1 MDRELKD
8 ISINELGLSV
18 RAVNALTRA
27 GVSTLEDLLKYD
39 EESLFALR
47 NLGVKTV
54 NEILDVKK
62 HFMPGAGTELTK
74 REGVLGLLDELES
87 REKVLEYVRINDI
100 DIDDLGLSNR
110 ARNQLKR
117 NGYSLMSEIV
127 LLSKEDLSLIPALGE
142 SSVNDITSVIEQHL
156 NDHESAIVAFCSGD
170 GSALLNDEVIRDRV
184 LALYKD
190 IGFKGLS
197 FKEITE
203 GLDFPEAITEE
214 RLKKIIGSLIRDKQL
229 EYVDFRCHRAFEKF
243 CDILKEC
250 PKLSD
255 RDRGFIE
262 QRLDGITLEEIGKA
276 NGLTRERVRQLV
288 NKGVKKIQ
296 DYYFINTGLK
306 YFDEDYY
313 GYFYSTYFFDK
324 KDGIKW
330 FGVEP
335 YIWNYLDMRG
345 LKLGNRE
352 LSEALDDS
360 NIDLGFRLKIKNY
373 LNRNR
378 LYLDKE
384 WVDNKRA
391 SVENFILKKLCRED
405 VTFDDFV
412 KIYNDYLEQQGVPY
426 DPSVYITDEVK
437 PTRLN
442 RLSESRTLLWKIN
455 EKLRYYDIDG
465 RDYTELFDTLNL
477 ASYENIEFSTA
488 KFMEGYPDIMEKYD
502 IRDQYELHNLLRKT
516 VKDGDFHDFHCGRMP
531 MIRFGAFDRDL
542 AILKILIAN
551 SPATTEELCDLIH
564 DEYGY
569 DQATTMGLYLGPI
582 SEYYHNGVYSIDYKT
597 IPRDRME
604 VLAKNLPGDFYY
616 MNEIGE
622 IYSDL
627 YDDAKPEEI
636 NPYVLRKIGFS
647 VFSNYVMK
655 GYDSLESYFTELLT
669 AKDVIDIS
677 ALRSRYTYVTT
688 FTNKLM
694 ELKRNLRM
702 IEYEPNKLISITRL
716 EQAGVTKEAI
726 KDYCDKVY
734 DFVEEDRFFSI
745 QSIRNEGFEIPSVM
759 DELGFSDWFYGSLL
773 ISDNRF
779 SFGNFFANLVFI
791 KGKRNITIKE
801 FAYELIRENEVMDRY
816 DLLSELQNTYGCQV
830 KDFTDIYYKIQDTG
844 VRYDKILDRIY
855 LNEDLYYQEIGGM
868 EEL

>member
-27 GVSTLEDLLKYD
+27 GVSTLEDLLKCD

-62 HFMPGAGTELTK
+62 HFMPGAETELPK
-74 REGVLGLLDELES
+74 REGVLGLLDEPES
-87 REKVLEYVRINDI
+87 REKVLDYVRINDL
-100 DIDDLGLSNR
+100 DINDLGLSNR
-110 ARNQLKR
+110 ARNQLTK

-127 LLSKEDLSLIPALGE
+127 LLTNEDLQRIPALGA
-142 SSVNDITSVIEQHL
+142 SSVKDIAYATERYL
-156 NDHESAIVAFCSGD
+156 NEHETAIIAFCSGD
-170 GSALLNDEVIRDRV
+170 ESALLNDEAIRKSI
-184 LALYKD
+184 LGLYKD

-197 FKEITE
+197 YKEITE
-203 GLDFPEAITEE
+203 ELDLPEAITEE
-214 RLKKIIGSLIRDKQL
+214 RLKKIIGGLIRDKQL

-243 CDILKEC
+243 YDNLKEC

-255 RDRGFIE
+255 RERNFTE

-276 NGLTRERVRQLV
+276 NGLTRERVRQVV
-288 NKGVKKIQ
+288 NKGVAKIQ
-296 DYYFINTGLK
+296 DYYFLKTGLK

-324 KDGIKW
+324 RDGIKW

-345 LKLGNRE
+345 FKQGDRQ

-360 NIDLGFRLKIKNY
+360 DIDLGFRLKIKNY

-378 LYLDKE
+378 LYLDGE

-391 SVENFILKKLCRED
+391 SVENFVLKKLCRED

-426 DPSVYITDEVK
+426 DPSIYITDEVK
-437 PTRLN
+437 PTRIN
-442 RLSESRTLLWKIN
+442 RLSESRCLLWKIN
-455 EKLRYYDIDG
+455 EKLRYYDIGG

-488 KFMEGYPDIMEKYD
+488 KFMEDYPDIMEKYD

-531 MIRFGAFDRDL
+531 VIKFGSFDRDL

-551 SPATTEELCDLIH
+551 SPVTTEELCDLIH

-569 DQATTMGLYLGPI
+569 DHATTLGSYLGAV

-597 IPRDRME
+597 IPRDRIAM
-604 VLAKNLPGDFYY
+604 LAKKLPRDFYY
-616 MNEIGE
+616 VDEIEE

-627 YDDAKPEEI
+627 YVDAKPEEI
-636 NPYVLRKIGFS
+636 NPYVLRKMGFS

-655 GYDSLESYFTELLT
+655 GHDSLDAYFTDLLT
-669 AKDVIDIS
+669 SKDVIDIT
-677 ALRSRYTYVTT
+677 ALRSRYTYVTP
-688 FTNKLM
+688 FYNKLT
-694 ELKRNLRM
+694 ELKCDLRM
-702 IEYEPNKLISITRL
+702 IEYESNKLISISKL
-716 EQAGVTKEAI
+716 EQAGITKEII
-726 KDYCDKVY
+726 KDFCDKVY

-745 QSIRNEGFEIPSVM
+745 QSIRSEGFEIPQGM

-773 ISDNRF
+773 LSDNRF
-779 SFGNFFANLVFI
+779 SFGNCFANRIFM
-791 KGKRNITIKE
+791 KGKRSITIKE
-801 FAYELIRENEVMDRY
+801 FAYEIIKEYEVIDRY
-816 DLLSELQNTYGCQV
+816 DLLSVVKDNYGCQV
-830 KDFTDIYYKIQDTG
+830 KDFWDIYYKIQDTG
-844 VRYDKILDRIY
+844 VYYDNILDRIY
-855 LNEDLYYQEIGGM
+855 LTEDLYYQEIGGM